1 MARGIQIPF
10 TLDVRQWRKGIK
22 RVELDIEDLGDE
34 FKDLERDA
42 DRAMDDIEDS
52 FKDVGRA
59 AQRAGDDMQDGI
71 GQGLTSDS
79 GNLKTAA
86 GSLAGEVVDEF
97 VENWGEAV
105 RSGDY
110 ASAFRETLSQLGQI
124 GGAIGGPAGAVAGG
138 AIALGLTTVFDKVLK
153 TELKA
158 SIASM
163 FDTAASDA
171 IAKGEETGQGF
182 AQAFYG
188 AIDSEQQ
195 ARSDLTEF
203 FGADTFND
211 ALDEAGRLAAELGV
225 EFDVVGDAITGN
237 VVEQERARQVL
248 EDQRSVIAEQLQQ
261 QLDKNAFDSVG
272 NRLNQTTIDKLN
284 GQLGKYDAIL
294 GDVSLIQTESRRTGD
309 NLSTWEGYVRTT
321 AEQARRA
328 RDFINTTRP
337 PDMAES
343 AWNLERMAAAAE
355 STKYTLDQLR
365 SGDIVVDVRVAGATG
380 QGGQVAE

>member
-1 MARGIQIPF
+1 M
-10 TLDVRQWRKGIK
+10 
-22 RVELDIEDLGDE
+22 
-34 FKDLERDA
+34 
-42 DRAMDDIEDS
+42 
-52 FKDVGRA
+52 
-59 AQRAGDDMQDGI
+59 
-71 GQGLTSDS
+71 
-79 GNLKTAA
+79 
-86 GSLAGEVVDEF
+86 
-97 VENWGEAV
+97 
-105 RSGDY
+105 
-110 ASAFRETLSQLGQI
+110 
-124 GGAIGGPAGAVAGG
+124 
-138 AIALGLTTVFDKVLK
+138 
-153 TELKA
+153 
-158 SIASM
+158 
-163 FDTAASDA
+163 
-171 IAKGEETGQGF
+171 
-182 AQAFYG
+182 
-188 AIDSEQQ
+188 
-195 ARSDLTEF
+195 
-203 FGADTFND
+203 
-211 ALDEAGRLAAELGV
+211 

-272 NRLNQTTIDKLN
+272 NRLIQTTIDKLN